1 MCPALC
7 RTSFFRGMWFTDDAQ
22 TIKACVPCLRT
33 FSPSLRRLDY
43 FVISERLVKDLCD
56 CVARTG
62 VYGSDHCP
70 LVLSMAMD

>member
-1 MCPALC
+1 MLP
-7 RTSFFRGMWFTDDAQ
+7 FFREMLFTDDAH
-22 TIKACVPCLRT
+22 TIKACVTYLRT
-33 FSPSLRRLDY
+33 FSDNSPSLRRLDY

-62 VYGSDHCP
+62 IYGSDHCP